1 MTLAHGLTQR
11 LESRFLSELE
21 ISGWR
26 PIRVLAG
33 RLIIAAL
40 FAAGIAHA
48 SSAQTQPGQT
58 VQLPSPPTHNDY
70 GHSVP
75 LPSLPTPP
83 ASAPARITLDQAIDL
98 ATQRNHALLAA
109 RTTIL
114 QNQAQEITANLRPNP
129 TISWDTQF
137 FPIFTPSEFNLSYLE
152 NQAQFDLGIGYLFER
167 GKKRQHRLAAAQ
179 DQTAQTRSTV
189 NDDQRTTIFNVSQQ
203 FINAVLADSTL
214 DFAEQDLKSFQ
225 QTVDISQTRFKAGDM
240 SEADLL
246 KIKLQMLQFQTDVS
260 QAKLAKIQALAAL
273 RQLIGFESVPDN
285 YDVQGD
291 LEYQPIHGGLDDLKV
306 LALASRPDL
315 IAADEGV
322 TAARS
327 QKALAVANGKRDLG
341 VTFDYTHTNGVNS
354 GAFYFNID
362 LRIFDRKQGEIART
376 RYAIT
381 QAAQQAPGA
390 SEQVMSDVVDA
401 YANLHSNDEIV
412 QLYRSG
418 YADQAKESRDI
429 SEYSYQRGAASLLDF
444 LDAERSYRA
453 NQLAYRQ
460 ALASYMTAVEQL
472 REAVG
477 TRNLP

>member
-1 MTLAHGLTQR
+1 MLFRPNQECGLA
-11 LESRFLSELE
+11 
-21 ISGWR
+21 
-26 PIRVLAG
+26 
-33 RLIIAAL
+33 
-40 FAAGIAHA
+40 AHA
-48 SSAQTQPGQT
+48 RLCTRLDHSGAARRSGLGAACSGADPPGQSTAAQTA
-58 VQLPSPPTHNDY
+58 PTHNEY

-75 LPSLPTPP
+75 LPSLPTPS
-83 ASAPARITLDQAIDL
+83 ASAPTRITLDQAIDL

-114 QNQAQEITANLRPNP
+114 QNQAQEVTANLRPNP

-137 FPIFTPSEFNLSYLE
+137 FPIFTPSEFNASYLE

-167 GKKRQHRLAAAQ
+167 GKKRQHRLAAAE

-189 NDDQRTTIFNVSQQ
+189 NDDQRTLIFNVSQQ

-285 YDVQGD
+285 YDVQGE
-291 LEYQPIHGGLDDLKV
+291 LEYQPVHGGLDDLKL

-315 IAADEGV
+315 IAADQGV

-327 QKALAVANGKRDLG
+327 QKALAVANGKRDLN
-341 VTFDYTHTNGVNS
+341 VTFDYTHTNGMNS

-362 LRIFDRKQGEIART
+362 LPIFDRNQGEIART
-376 RYAIT
+376 GYAIT
-381 QAAQQAPGA
+381 QAEQQSTEVFGA
-390 SEQVMSDVVDA
+390 GHERRRRRLRQSSFQRRNHPALPLGLRGPSQRIA
-401 YANLHSNDEIV
+401 
-412 QLYRSG
+412 R
-418 YADQAKESRDI
+418 
-429 SEYSYQRGAASLLDF
+429 YQRIF
-444 LDAERSYRA
+444 LPARR
-453 NQLAYRQ
+453 R
-460 ALASYMTAVEQL
+460 
-472 REAVG
+472 
-477 TRNLP
+477 